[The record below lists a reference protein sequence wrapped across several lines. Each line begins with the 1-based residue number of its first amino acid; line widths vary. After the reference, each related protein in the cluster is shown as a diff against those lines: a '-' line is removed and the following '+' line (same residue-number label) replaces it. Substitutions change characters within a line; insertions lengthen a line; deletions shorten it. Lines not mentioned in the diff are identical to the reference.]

1 MQNNIQ
7 NLKQLSAQIENNR
20 EKKRLQQ
27 LLDRQFY
34 KTHFGPEET
43 DEMIIEKILTEQE
56 KKQSLLKDLNEQI
69 SIKKT
74 IKESAFERERRNDL
88 QNLDICQSTFLAE
101 ERAIQ
106 AKLLKE
112 K

>member
-1 MQNNIQ
+1 M
-7 NLKQLSAQIENNR
+7 
-20 EKKRLQQ
+20 
-27 LLDRQFY
+27 LDRQFY

-43 DEMIIEKILTEQE
+43 DEMIVEKILSEQE
-56 KKQSLLKDLNEQI
+56 KKRGLLSDLNEQVQI
-69 SIKKT
+69 KNHIKKN
-74 IKESAFERERRNDL
+74 AFTNERRNDL
-88 QNLDICQSTFLAE
+88 HNLDICQSTFLAE